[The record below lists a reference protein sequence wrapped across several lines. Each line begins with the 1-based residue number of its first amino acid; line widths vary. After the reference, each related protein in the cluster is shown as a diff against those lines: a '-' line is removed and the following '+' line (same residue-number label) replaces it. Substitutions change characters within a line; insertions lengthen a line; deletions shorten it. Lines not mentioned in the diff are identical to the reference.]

1 MSTSSLVVR
10 SVLISC
16 FLIHS
21 AFRLVD
27 CNPIPPTTDGTNDTE
42 HEVESHEIHRYHVAK
57 VDFGRVA
64 DPFIITG
71 WILLASI
78 AKIGKPDTTLPF
90 ICANQNNHCSM
101 LLHRSRSS
109 GLSLSDHLCGFP
121 LV

>member
-1 MSTSSLVVR
+1 MSTSSLVGR

-21 AFRLVD
+21 AFRLAD
-27 CNPIPPTTDGTNDTE
+27 CNPIHPTTEAESENDTATE
-42 HEVESHEIHRYHVAK
+42 HEVHRYHVAM

-78 AKIGKPDTTLPF
+78 AKIGKPEH
-90 ICANQNNHCSM
+90 IRANQYKH
-101 LLHRSRSS
+101 
-109 GLSLSDHLCGFP
+109 
-121 LV
+121 